1 MEGLARSLN
10 FELPHELPPLD
21 KYAQQILENSKTIIV
36 PATPTAPTVQ
46 LPTSTFSTSS
56 DFLQRIGA
64 TLLNS
69 VQLKKYV
76 KFDNSPVVGA
86 SLSGRADDMD
96 MFGMPPPPNH
106 VSIDSS
112 GFDAVDELQRQLEY
126 DKFMNEVWIGIV
138 LTLVLTSMVFCVC
151 SCFLYHQF
159 RTWKRNYRNTVTLSR
174 NGHESE
180 ITKLHPGIDDPVP
193 EYTLV
198 SGLPSYEAALE
209 LLNKSP
215 QSCLIVHPSVFSVFH
230 VNEKAAT
237 SEEQPPSQPT
247 TPQSQLVEVMSP
259 LLPTMNAAQQQR
271 QHATGTTTT
280 TGMVRAGR
288 AYAVLPTYEEANS
301 PHNLL
306 HAGTVTLTTVNEK
319 TVNVCAGEAGENHT
333 VLTMPTTTTTSTVAS
348 TISSDSDNG
357 ATHKN

>member
-10 FELPHELPPLD
+10 FELSHELPPLD
-21 KYAQQILENSKTIIV
+21 RYAQQILENSKTIIV
-36 PATPTAPTVQ
+36 PATPTAPTVN
-46 LPTSTFSTSS
+46 LTTTTISTSS

-69 VQLKKYV
+69 IKLKKYI
-76 KFDNSPVVGA
+76 KIDNSPVVGA
-86 SLSGRADDMD
+86 SLSGAADDMD

-138 LTLVLTSMVFCVC
+138 LTLILTSMVFCVC

-159 RTWKRNYRNTVTLSR
+159 RTWKRNYRNTVAQSR

-180 ITKLHPGIDDPVP
+180 ITKLHPDIDDPVP

-230 VNEKAAT
+230 VNEKAT
-237 SEEQPPSQPT
+237 TNEQQQQTPPT
-247 TPQSQLVEVMSP
+247 TPQSQLVEVTTP
-259 LLPTMNAAQQQR
+259 LLPTINAAQQQ
-271 QHATGTTTT
+271 HVAVATTTT
-280 TGMVRAGR
+280 PTSSIVRAGR

-306 HAGTVTLTTVNEK
+306 HATTVTLTTVNEK
-319 TVNVCAGEAGENHT
+319 AGNAAAGEAREKQT
-333 VLTMPTTTTTSTVAS
+333 ALSMPVTTTATVAT
-348 TISSDSDNG
+348 TISSDVSV
-357 ATHKN
+357 THKN

>member
-1 MEGLARSLN
+1 MEDLARSLN
-10 FELPHELPPLD
+10 FEQPHELPPLD
-21 KYAQQILENSKTIIV
+21 KYAQHILENSKTIIV
-36 PATPTAPTVQ
+36 PAAPTV
-46 LPTSTFSTSS
+46 PTVNPSTSTLRASS
-56 DFLQRIGA
+56 DFLQKIGA

-69 VQLKKYV
+69 VQLKKYI

-86 SLSGRADDMD
+86 SLRGSEHDID

-159 RTWKRNYRNTVTLSR
+159 RTWKRNYRNTVAQSR

-180 ITKLHPGIDDPVP
+180 TTKLHSDIDDPVP

-198 SGLPSYEAALE
+198 SGLPSYEVALE

-230 VNEKAAT
+230 VNEKAT
-237 SEEQPPSQPT
+237 TNKQQQPLQPT
-247 TPQSQLVEVMSP
+247 KPQSQLVEVTTP
-259 LLPTMNAAQQQR
+259 LLPTMNAVQQQLM
-271 QHATGTTTT
+271 HATGTRT
-280 TGMVRAGR
+280 TGIVRAGR
-288 AYAVLPTYEEANS
+288 DYAVLPTYEEANS

-306 HAGTVTLTTVNEK
+306 HAAAVTLTTVIEK
-319 TVNVCAGEAGENHT
+319 SGNKSVGQASENHT
-333 VLTMPTTTTTSTVAS
+333 VLTMPTTTTTSTVVTTTS
-348 TISSDSDNG
+348 SDNG
-357 ATHKN
+357 ATHKY